1 MDIALISDKNISTVF
16 LSLFFFSEE
25 VIGTATIPE
34 NNDCVAINSSFDALN
49 GQSLAAFRPTHETI
63 GPFLVQTL
71 LVYFYFISCFIPNE
85 LYSSYF

>member
-49 GQSLAAFRPTHETI
+49 GQSLAAFRPTRR
-63 GPFLVQTL
+63 FLKI
-71 LVYFYFISCFIPNE
+71 Y
-85 LYSSYF
+85 